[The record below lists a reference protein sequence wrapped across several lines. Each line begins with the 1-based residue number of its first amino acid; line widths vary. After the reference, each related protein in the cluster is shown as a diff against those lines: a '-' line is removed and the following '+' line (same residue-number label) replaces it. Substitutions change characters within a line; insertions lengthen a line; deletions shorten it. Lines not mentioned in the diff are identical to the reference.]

1 MANQRSDVDDDEMT
15 GVTANDEMT
24 YVEEKGSRSDEED
37 DGTAEE
43 ETKEDEGMT
52 SPTEDA
58 ETTAAQGEAPK
69 EGGKGLVKPQSAY
82 FHFLAAKRPQ
92 AKAENPGATIG
103 TIQKVLGT
111 MWKELTPEDKE
122 PYVQLALKDK
132 ERYTAAKQ
140 DMIDR
145 GIDLAPEKPAAPPA
159 EDVLILPLS
168 RVKRIIS
175 ADPDVGKVSKDAQIA
190 IAKATELFIQFLAAK
205 GYDSALI
212 SKRKTIK
219 DSDLLQ
225 AIHALG
231 CLDWLRDDFP
241 QSSAASATSRS
252 AEPKAKPIEAPT
264 SEASR
269 ITSFFTRS

>member
-1 MANQRSDVDDDEMT
+1 MANQRSEDDEMT
-15 GVTANDEMT
+15 GAMASDEMA
-24 YVEEKGSRSDEED
+24 YDDDKEGRLDED
-37 DGTAEE
+37 DEGTAEK
-43 ETKEDEGMT
+43 ETKYDEEMST
-52 SPTEDA
+52 QTEDA
-58 ETTAAQGEAPK
+58 ETTAAAA
-69 EGGKGLVKPQSAY
+69 EGGKEAEKGLAKPQSAY

-132 ERYTAAKQ
+132 ERYAAAKQ

-145 GIDLAPEKPAAPPA
+145 GMDVAPEKPAAPPA

-241 QSSAASATSRS
+241 QSSSATTSRS
-252 AEPKAKPIEAPT
+252 NEPKAKPVDAPT

-269 ITSFFTRS
+269 ITSFFTRSES